1 MNPKSGKLIT
11 AVSPIMPEQVF
22 TADTA
27 DPEKSEQDKAE
38 QVSQKV
44 GKYGAIKPP
53 PFKASTDN
61 KKNDEESTQAAE
73 AWLEIVLKDEA
84 GNLVSGQKYEITLP
98 NGNVAKGST
107 DSKGRAKVE
116 GFVSGECILKLP
128 ALHADAWQNSL
139 A

>member
-1 MNPKSGKLIT
+1 MNPKSGKLLS

-22 TADTA
+22 TADAA

-53 PFKASTDN
+53 PFKASTDD
-61 KKNDEESTQAAE
+61 KQSDEENLNVAE
-73 AWLEIVLKDEA
+73 AWVEIILKDEK
-84 GNLVSGQKYEITLP
+84 GNLISGRKYEIMLP
-98 NGNVAKGST
+98 NGKVAKGST
-107 DSKGRAKVE
+107 DSKGKAKVT

-128 ALHADAWQNSL
+128 ELHADA
-139 A
+139 